1 MSMST
6 QELELELQMCSQ
18 ELELELQICFE
29 SRYPTRVCCC
39 EVMNRATI
47 SQKKQWFENRK
58 VAEICVSC
66 RLLIE
71 GEIYNEPRIKNIVI
85 KNLN

>member
-6 QELELELQMCSQ
+6 PEHELELELLAQSN
-18 ELELELQICFE
+18 FVAG
-29 SRYPTRVCCC
+29 YPKYVCCC
-39 EVMNRATI
+39 QVMNRGTI
-47 SQKKQWFENRK
+47 GQKKQWFENKRL
-58 VAEICVSC
+58 AQICVNC

-85 KNLN
+85 KNQN